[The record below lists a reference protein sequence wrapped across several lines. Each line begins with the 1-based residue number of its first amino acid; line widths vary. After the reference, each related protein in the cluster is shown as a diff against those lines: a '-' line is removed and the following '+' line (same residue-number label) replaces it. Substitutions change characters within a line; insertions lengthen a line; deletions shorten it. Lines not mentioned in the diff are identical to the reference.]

1 MGRAVVD
8 RNRFRGQH
16 YRDIATSLSNWN
28 VCPDLRISATL
39 YSQGILMKRCAHF
52 LAIAV
57 LTASAHAQFKATP
70 LTGTWS
76 VTEIKTTGPKA
87 RTISHPQPGLLIFTG
102 DHYSLMIIESDQP
115 RAEVQNPQI
124 KKPTADEL
132 LAAWEPFTAAAGT
145 YEISG
150 NTLTTRPSVAK
161 NPQVM
166 APGNVQLNTFK
177 IDKKILTL
185 TRIRNGE
192 TPVANPTTITFTKVE

>member
-1 MGRAVVD
+1 
-8 RNRFRGQH
+8 
-16 YRDIATSLSNWN
+16 
-28 VCPDLRISATL
+28 
-39 YSQGILMKRCAHF
+39 MKRYVLL

-57 LTASAHAQFKATP
+57 LTVTANGQFKATA

-76 VTEIKTTGPKA
+76 VTEIKTTGPNA
-87 RTISHPQPGLLIFTG
+87 QTISHPQPGLLIFTG
-102 DHYSLMIIESDQP
+102 NHYSLMIIESAQP
-115 RAEVQNPQI
+115 RAELQNPQT

-132 LAAWEPFTAAAGT
+132 LAVWGPFTAASGT

-161 NPQVM
+161 NTQVM

-177 IDKKILTL
+177 IEKNTLTL
-185 TRIRNGE
+185 TRTRNGE